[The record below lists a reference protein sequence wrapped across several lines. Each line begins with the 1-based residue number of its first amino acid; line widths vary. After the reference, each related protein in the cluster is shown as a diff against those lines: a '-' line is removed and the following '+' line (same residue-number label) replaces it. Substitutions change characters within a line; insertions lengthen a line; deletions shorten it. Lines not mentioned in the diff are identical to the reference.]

1 MKKLLRHFRQTE
13 NGATGTEYAITAAF
27 IALTIFADV
36 QIAGT
41 GTAQSFTNS
50 AEGIRNAS
58 P

>member
-1 MKKLLRHFRQTE
+1 MKKLLRQLRLDE
-13 NGATGTEYAITAAF
+13 NGATGIEYGIIAAF
-27 IALTIFADV
+27 IAITIIAGI

-41 GTAQSFTNS
+41 ETAQSFTNS